1 MLGQRPLDLDDSR
14 ECECEARDDL
24 DARAGKL
31 CGKARRVFR
40 LAQPI
45 GARGLQA
52 APRVGALQ
60 PAVEQICRSISN
72 PAERD
77 LFGHPRGVN
86 IRFGEMR
93 W

>member
-1 MLGQRPLDLDDSR
+1 MLVQRILDLGNSR
-14 ECECEARDDL
+14 ECECRARDDL
-24 DARAGKL
+24 AARAGRL
-31 CGKARRVFR
+31 GGKARRVSR
-40 LAQPI
+40 QAQPI

-60 PAVEQICRSISN
+60 PAVEQIYWSIRN

-77 LFGHPRGVN
+77 LFGHACGVN

>member
-1 MLGQRPLDLDDSR
+1 MLVQRPLDLDDYR

-24 DARAGKL
+24 DARAGGL
-31 CGKARRVFR
+31 CGKARRVLR

-45 GARGLQA
+45 GTRGLQA
-52 APRVGALQ
+52 AHHVGALQ

-77 LFGHPRGVN
+77 LFGHACGVN

>member
-1 MLGQRPLDLDDSR
+1 MLVQCTLDLDDSR

-24 DARAGKL
+24 AARAGRL

-52 APRVGALQ
+52 APRVAALQ
-60 PAVEQICRSISN
+60 PAVEWICRSMRN
-72 PAERD
+72 PADRD
-77 LFGHPRGVN
+77 LFGHARVVN

>member
-1 MLGQRPLDLDDSR
+1 MLVQCPLDLDDSR

-31 CGKARRVFR
+31 YGKARRV
-40 LAQPI
+40 LLPAQPS

-52 APRVGALQ
+52 APRVGAL
-60 PAVEQICRSISN
+60 PAVEQICRSIRN

-77 LFGHPRGVN
+77 LFGHARVVN

>member
-1 MLGQRPLDLDDSR
+1 MLVQRPVDLDDSR

-24 DARAGKL
+24 AARAGGL
-31 CGKARRVFR
+31 CGKARPVLR
-40 LAQPI
+40 LAQPS
-45 GARGLQA
+45 GTRGLQA
-52 APRVGALQ
+52 AARVGALQ
-60 PAVEQICRSISN
+60 PAVEQICRSIRN

-77 LFGHPRGVN
+77 LFGHACGVN

>member
-1 MLGQRPLDLDDSR
+1 MLVQRPLDLDDSR

-24 DARAGKL
+24 AARAGRL
-31 CGKARRVFR
+31 CGKARRVSR
-40 LAQPI
+40 PAQPI

-60 PAVEQICRSISN
+60 PTVEQIYWSIRN
-72 PAERD
+72 PAERE
-77 LFGHPRGVN
+77 LFGHARVVY
-86 IRFGEMR
+86 IRFGELR

>member
-1 MLGQRPLDLDDSR
+1 MLVQRILDLDDSR

-24 DARAGKL
+24 AARAGKL
-31 CGKARRVFR
+31 YGKARRV
-40 LAQPI
+40 LWPAQPS

-52 APRVGALQ
+52 APRAGALQ
-60 PAVEQICRSISN
+60 PAVEQICRSIRN

-77 LFGHPRGVN
+77 LFGHARGVY
-86 IRFGEMR
+86 IHFGEMR